1 MVWGILVMEDYE
13 FKFSIIMAVYD
24 SANYLKQAID
34 SVLTQD
40 LDFKEN
46 IQVVLV
52 DDGSSDESREIC
64 LEYQQKY
71 PENIIFLS
79 QPHMGVA
86 HARNLGL
93 NHASGEYINF
103 LDSDD
108 YLSGNAL
115 CDVLDFFNENPECDV
130 ASIPIVNFNRENRE
144 DVFNHKFGEND
155 VIDLVESPN
164 NVQMDF
170 ASCFIRASAMN
181 SQFDCDLVYSE
192 DILLLYQLLMGN
204 SVLGCVSTPTYFKR
218 KPYDLSAKSD
228 TIRFKKEYYADRLEK
243 FHLKLIEASKGSE
256 GSIPKFIQYLLCYE
270 LKDTLSQKDL
280 FMCDGEGE
288 KQELFDKLQDILTYV
303 DDKIILKIVDE
314 ESFRYFMYDLK
325 YNDLNVDFESY
336 DALVKCNG
344 KSVDTLRN
352 PEIIFENIYLKNKNL
367 KLCGYFNDYLNEG
380 KFSIEALKK
389 SESKIKRYTSVF
401 MNESQFRDKCNSELY
416 DTLKYFEIDIP
427 ICEGEISINFKALYH
442 ATGDTSFYRDDTLL
456 VFSPIIDFSNLKNNL
471 VGMYDMSFS
480 DVGIHLKKRF
490 DYLFA
495 VVMAIYNTED
505 YLHQSIDSVINQ
517 TIGFKDNIQ
526 LILVNDGS
534 EDSSAEI
541 LNEYGE
547 SYPDNIIIVSQENQ
561 GQAHA
566 RNNGFEHVRAKY
578 VNFLDSDDYL
588 EDNALEEAYEFFEN
602 HYAETDIV
610 SMPII
615 FFEKEDGDHMLN
627 NKYSKSRVIDLVNE
641 PNNPQLHSNSAVF
654 KSDVFRRYKFAT
666 NIVSSEDVVVINK
679 ILLEKKTLGVI
690 NTANYYYRKRY
701 DESSTLDLVSGMKE
715 FFIDKL
721 RDYYLHLFD
730 YALRKEGQVPSF
742 LQYTLAYDLQW
753 VLKEDL
759 NLLNKQEQS
768 EFWFYLNEVLSYIDE
783 EMILNN
789 QYIRNR
795 YTRDFFLSIKRQDL
809 HPEIRTVVKKDYEG
823 NDFEQEIVL
832 LKSGDYV
839 LDDLSIHRIWLDIVD
854 LRDDFLNIS
863 GFLNSYFNMDYIS
876 IEAVKYLDT
885 VAFDRFEARYVKYTK
900 RPNISYLSTPFQYAN
915 TFDIKIPIEEGER
928 SKIKL
933 QVNYHKDGDNT
944 NFSPKNV
951 LSFNLALSFTEH
963 VKLSL
968 SSFYKANDFFIVNL
982 KHNTFYVSPSS
993 VNAVKALEKENIAY
1007 LENESM
1013 DVENRS
1019 KLDDYKEII
1028 SLRKEYLSKYPNFS
1042 FRSRNKEI
1050 CLFQD
1055 RIDVADD
1062 NAYYLFKYACGVHDN
1077 VDKYFVVSRKSKQF
1091 DKLSRIGNV
1100 VEYGS
1105 FKHKLLM
1112 LFADKIITTH
1122 PYDTVINPF
1131 LDETNQRP
1139 LISGLLNYKIY
1150 WLQHGVTKD
1159 NISDWM
1165 YKYQKDLSLIVTV
1178 SDAESKSFLDEG
1190 YGYDESI
1197 IQNLGFPRFDNL
1209 KKNDNKQILIVPTW
1223 RKNITDSKGI
1233 FISSTYFNNLNSF
1246 LNSSELLAMIEK
1258 GYNIAFKPHPELLNF
1273 IKKDE
1278 EITEER
1284 FIDLFDI
1291 PEGIHVALDES
1302 YQDLLNN
1309 SSVLITDYSS
1319 VFFDFA
1325 YLKKP
1330 VIYYHP
1336 ENDQYHYEGSYF
1348 GWRDISEFGGYTFLK
1363 HGSNGCVN
1371 MPHDEALELNE
1382 YVDNNCQMEEEYQKR
1397 VDEFF
1402 TYTDQNNCKRVYD
1415 WILEN

>member
-1 MVWGILVMEDYE
+1 MADYG

-24 SANYLKQAID
+24 SADYLKQAID
-34 SVLTQD
+34 SVISQD
-40 LDFKEN
+40 LDFNEN
-46 IQVVLV
+46 IQLILV
-52 DDGSSDESREIC
+52 DDGSSDDSGKIC
-64 LEYQQKY
+64 LEYQEKY
-71 PENIIFLS
+71 PENIVFLS

-86 HARNLGL
+86 DARNLGL
-93 NHASGEYINF
+93 NHASGKYINF

-108 YLSGNAL
+108 YFSGNVL
-115 CDVLDFFNENPECDV
+115 HEVLDFFSSNPECDV
-130 ASIPIVNFNRENRE
+130 ASVPIVNFGRE
-144 DVFNHKFGEND
+144 DCEDFFNYKFCENHT
-155 VIDLVESPN
+155 VDLIENPN
-164 NVQMDF
+164 NPQIDF
-170 ASCFIRASAMN
+170 SSCFIKASAIK
-181 SQFDCDLVYSE
+181 SQFDCDLICSE
-192 DILLLYQLLMGN
+192 DILLLYQILVDN
-204 SVLGCVSTPTYFKR
+204 PVLGCVSSPTYFKC

-228 TIRFKKEYYADRLEK
+228 TIHFKKEYYTDRLEK
-243 FHLKLIEASKGSE
+243 FHLKLIGLSKGSD
-256 GSIPKFIQYLLCYE
+256 GRIPQFMQYMLCYD
-270 LKDTLSQKDL
+270 LKNTLSQKDL
-280 FMCDGEGE
+280 FMCDDEIE
-288 KQELFDKLQDILTYV
+288 KQAFFDVISEILSYI
-303 DDKIILKIVDE
+303 DDEIIFEILDE
-314 ESFRYFMYDLK
+314 DSFRYFMYNLEYD
-325 YNDLNVDFESY
+325 DLNVDFESY
-336 DALVKCNG
+336 DALVKGDG
-344 KSVDTLRN
+344 KSVCTLRN
-352 PEIIFENIYLKNKNL
+352 PEIIFDKICFKNSNL
-367 KLCGYFNDYLNEG
+367 KLCGYFNDYLNED

-389 SESKIKRYTSVF
+389 SGSKTERCTARFV
-401 MNESQFRDKCNSELY
+401 NESQFRDKFNCELY
-416 DTLKYFEIDIP
+416 DNMKYFEMD
-427 ICEGEISINFKALYH
+427 ISISEDEVVVDFKALYH
-442 ATGDTSFYRDDTLL
+442 ATGDISFYRDDTLL
-456 VFSPIIDFSNLKNNL
+456 VFAPKLDFSNLKSDL
-471 VGMYDMSFS
+471 LGAYDISFG
-480 DVGIHLKKRF
+480 DGGIHLKKRF

-495 VVMAIYNTED
+495 VVMAIYNTEN

-517 TIGFKDNIQ
+517 TIGFKENIQ

-534 EDSSAEI
+534 EDSSVEI
-541 LNEYGE
+541 LKEYQE
-547 SYPDNIIIVSQENQ
+547 SYPDNITVVSQENQ

-566 RNNGFEHVRAKY
+566 RNNGFEHVKAKY

-588 EDNALEEAYEFFEN
+588 ECNALEEAYDFFEC
-602 HYAETDIV
+602 HYTETDII

-627 NKYSKSRVIDLVNE
+627 NKYVESRVIDLVNE
-641 PNNPQLHSNSAVF
+641 PNNPQLHSNSAIF
-654 KSDVFRRYKFAT
+654 KSDVFRKYKFAT

-690 NTANYYYRKRY
+690 NNANYYYRKRY
-701 DESSTLDLVSGMKE
+701 DESSTLDTVSGMKE

-730 YALRKEGQVPSF
+730 YTLRKEGSVPSF
-742 LQYTLAYDLQW
+742 LKYTLAYDLQW

-759 NLLNKQEQS
+759 DLLNKQEQS

-789 QYIRNR
+789 PFIRNE

-809 HPEIRTVVKKDYEG
+809 HHEIRIAVKKDYEG

-839 LDDLSIHRIWLDIVD
+839 LGDLSIHRIWLDIVD
-854 LRDDFLNIS
+854 LRDGCLNIS
-863 GFLNSYFNMDYIS
+863 GFLNSYFDMDYIS

-885 VAFDRFEARYVKYTK
+885 VAFDKFRAEYVRYTK
-900 RPNISYLSTPFQYAN
+900 RPNLTYLSKPFQYKN
-915 TFDIKIPIEEGER
+915 TFDIRIPIEDDEH

-933 QVNYHKDGDNT
+933 QVNYHRDGDNT
-944 NFSPKNV
+944 NFSPDNV
-951 LSFNLALSFTEH
+951 LSFNLALAFTEH

-968 SSFYKANDFFIVNL
+968 SSFYKANDNYIVNL

-993 VNAVKALEKENIAY
+993 KNAVKSLEKKNIAF
-1007 LENESM
+1007 LENESLNG
-1013 DVENRS
+1013 DCS
-1019 KLDDYKEII
+1019 KSEDYKEII

-1042 FRSRNKEI
+1042 FGSRNKEI
-1050 CLFQD
+1050 YLFQD

-1062 NAYYLFKYACGVHDN
+1062 NAYHLFKYACGVHDN
-1077 VDKYFVVSRKSKQF
+1077 VEKYFVVSRESKQF
-1091 DKLSRIGNV
+1091 DELSRIGKV

-1131 LDETNQRP
+1131 LDEDTNQRP

-1165 YKYQKDLSLIVTV
+1165 YKFDKDLSLIVTV
-1178 SDAESKSFLDEG
+1178 SDAESESFLDEG

-1209 KKNDNKQILIVPTW
+1209 KKNDNKQILIIPTW
-1223 RKNITDSKGI
+1223 RKNITDNKGI
-1233 FISSTYFNNLNSF
+1233 FKGSTYFNNLNSF
-1246 LNSSELLAMIEK
+1246 LNSSELLDVVKK
-1258 GYNIAFKPHPELLNF
+1258 GYKIAFKPHPELLKF
-1273 IKKDE
+1273 IKKDDV
-1278 EITEER
+1278 ITEER

-1291 PEGIHVALDES
+1291 PDEIYVALDES

-1336 ENDQYHYEGSYF
+1336 ENDSYHYEGSYF
-1348 GWRDISEFGGYTFLK
+1348 DYETMGFGDIFKTPKDLFEK
-1363 HGSNGCVN
+1363 
-1371 MPHDEALELNE
+1371 LNE
-1382 YVDNNCQMEEEYQKR
+1382 YVDNGCEMEEKYQKR
-1397 VDEFF
+1397 VDNFF
-1402 TYTDQNNCKRVYD
+1402 THTDQNNCKRVYD